1 MKKFWNVICVLL
13 CTIAS
18 IGVVWFLCKQ
28 ELLHINT
35 DDLVTQKISI
45 EETNLKNA
53 ELQNGTILIGEDP
66 QIIISDIHAYIK
78 DICLEGIDWQEEI
91 QVFYT
96 EKTNSDTE
104 NFSEEKS
111 ILVTPER
118 IGNNLVFLLE
128 KEIADLRIDFTGETG
143 KVYSISSIVL
153 NPPKNLVW
161 GMKLFIISGFLG
173 AAIGLCLVVIISEKK
188 NIKIYLQALKKY
200 RYLLEDMV
208 VRDIKLKYR
217 RSVIGLLWSI
227 LNPLLMMIVI
237 TAVFQNLFR
246 FTIENFAV
254 YYLTG
259 WLVFNFVTEAT
270 TGAMTSILNASVLIR
285 KVYIPKYIFP
295 LQKCVFSFVNMF
307 FSLIALF
314 IVMIVLQVE
323 ITWKILLIP
332 IPLIL
337 AFIFSIGIGMIL
349 AAFTVFFRDMI
360 HLYTVFTMVWMYLT
374 PIIYPMDILPNAM
387 LKIVQLNPMYYYVD
401 YFRKLTLYN
410 KVPGISELAILIF
423 WSVFS
428 LIIGIAVFKKKQDRF
443 ILFI

>member
-374 PIIYPMDILPNAM
+374 PIIYPMDILPSAM